1 MPLFDY
7 TAVAPDTG
15 PIRGSIDA
23 ASPAE
28 ARQLLAERG
37 LEQIVIE
44 QTQGAAEP
52 LQPAAPAASNVRFSQ
67 AEQAEV
73 LGQVS
78 EIVLA
83 GLPLSVSLRALAE
96 EVPNRRIRTAFLAMS
111 QDLDVGLDLDV
122 AFANQSS
129 LLPSYLTGL
138 VRAGRKSGDLAR
150 SFGQYTEFVRMR
162 DRMRR
167 NLQSSLL
174 YPLCGGIAGG
184 LLFVFLLGYIVP
196 MFRTIF
202 RSFGTQLPTL
212 TEMLVGTS
220 SFVEVV
226 FQWWP
231 VSIVV
236 AFLMALIIPRLF
248 RAATM
253 SESGALF
260 LYAIPI
266 FGTMWRNRSH
276 AEFSKLLAMMVEND
290 LPLPTALRLAGDG
303 VNDGYV
309 RASAYR
315 MSDYVQQGGSLVE
328 AARLQYRLS
337 PSFVQALICGRQ
349 DNMLPD
355 SLKVASEHFAAQT
368 LVDTRMAGL
377 GMEPVIVLVLGASVA
392 LLIVALFM
400 PLVNL
405 LSSLS

>member
-1 MPLFDY
+1 MPIFNY
-7 TAVAPDTG
+7 SAVAPDVG
-15 PIRGSIDA
+15 PINGSIE
-23 ASPAE
+23 ASSPTE

-37 LEQIVIE
+37 LEEIVIE
-44 QTQGAAEP
+44 RPQGQEEET
-52 LQPAAPAASNVRFSQ
+52 QPATATASNVRFSQ
-67 AEQAEV
+67 AEQSEV
-73 LGQVS
+73 LGQ
-78 EIVLA
+78 IGDIILA

-96 EVPNRRIRTAFLAMS
+96 EVPNQRIRTAFLAMS

-138 VRAGRKSGDLAR
+138 VRAGRQSGDLAR

-162 DRMRR
+162 DRMSR

-174 YPLCGGIAGG
+174 YPLSGGIAGG
-184 LLFVFLLGYIVP
+184 LLFLFLLGYIVP
-196 MFRTIF
+196 LFREIF
-202 RSFGTQLPTL
+202 RGFGTELPGL
-212 TEMLVGTS
+212 TDVLIRTS
-220 SFVEVV
+220 SVVELI

-231 VSIVV
+231 ASLVFGVLLV
-236 AFLMALIIPRLF
+236 LMTPRLF
-248 RAATM
+248 RAAMM

-260 LYAIPI
+260 LYAVPI

-276 AEFSKLLAMMVEND
+276 AEFAQLLAMMVEND

-315 MSDYVQQGGSLVE
+315 MSDYVQQGISLVE

-349 DNMLPD
+349 DNMLPG
-355 SLKVASEHFAAQT
+355 SLRVASEHFAAQT
-368 LVDTRMAGL
+368 LVDSRMAGL
-377 GMEPVIVLVLGASVA
+377 GMEPLIVLVLGGSVA
-392 LLIVALFM
+392 LLVVALFM
-400 PLVNL
+400 PLVKL
-405 LSSLS
+405 LNDLS